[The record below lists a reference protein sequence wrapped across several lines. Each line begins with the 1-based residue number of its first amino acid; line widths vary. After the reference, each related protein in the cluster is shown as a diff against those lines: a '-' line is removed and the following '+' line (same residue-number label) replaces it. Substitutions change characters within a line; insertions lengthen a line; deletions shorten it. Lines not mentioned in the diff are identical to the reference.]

1 VILVEREYTVDELA
15 ELTKQNIE
23 VVRRK
28 LRRGDYKGIKR
39 GKDWRILESEV
50 NRIQKEGG

>member
-1 VILVEREYTVDELA
+1 LVEREYTVDELA